1 MKILGIDPGIHG
13 GLAIVMINDSAAPQ
27 LVDVIDIPVPGAGA
41 ETAVVISLDA
51 ALRQLEQWQLLRGRH
66 ES

>member
-1 MKILGIDPGIHG
+1 MTRRRKRPEN
-13 GLAIVMINDSAAPQ
+13 AIQ
-27 LVDVIDIPVPGAGA
+27 LRVAGA
-41 ETAVVISLDA
+41 ETAVVIGLDA